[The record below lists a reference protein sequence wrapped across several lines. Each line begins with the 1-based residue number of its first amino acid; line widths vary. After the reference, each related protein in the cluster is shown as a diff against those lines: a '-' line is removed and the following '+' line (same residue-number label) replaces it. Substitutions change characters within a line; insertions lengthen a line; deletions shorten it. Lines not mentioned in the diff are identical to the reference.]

1 MVMVE
6 IDSNAILV
14 EPIKNRK
21 YEELTREYRVIM
33 LRLRRV
39 VMIQRKHVLG
49 NELSEALKIII
60 QDEYKM

>member
-21 YEELTREYRVIM
+21 YEELTREYRVMM
-33 LRLRRV
+33 LRLQRV